1 MEAAKQIERQYER
14 QENERYD
21 LHVLCDPDIP
31 FEEDPG
37 RDGRQNRKRL
47 HRMTVALMEQYNIDY
62 ITVDGSVEE
71 RVRQVTEKL
80 K

>member
-1 MEAAKQIERQYER
+1 M
-14 QENERYD
+14 
-21 LHVLCDPDIP
+21 LCDPDIP

-47 HRMTVALMEQYNIDY
+47 HRMHKALMDEYNIDY
-62 ITVDGSVEE
+62 IVVDGSIEE
-71 RVRQVTEKL
+71 RVEQVTRQIERL